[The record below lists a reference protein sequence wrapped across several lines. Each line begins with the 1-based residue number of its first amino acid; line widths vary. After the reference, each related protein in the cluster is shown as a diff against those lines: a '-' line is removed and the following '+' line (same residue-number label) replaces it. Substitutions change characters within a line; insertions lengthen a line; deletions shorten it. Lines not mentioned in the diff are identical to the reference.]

1 MMQTRPLHGM
11 FTAVPP
17 RYDLI
22 NHVITWFMDTRW
34 RRLAAETCLLN
45 NPKRV
50 LDLCCGTGDL
60 ALNMAGMAGGAME
73 ITGLDYSQPML
84 EIAAA
89 KAEAAGLDKEV
100 NFLEGDAAR
109 LPFPDGHF
117 DCVGISFAFRNL
129 TYKNPDTAAYLAEV
143 VRVLAPGGRFVIVET
158 SQPASGLIRRLYH
171 AYLRCFTGP
180 VGQLLS
186 GNRGAY
192 HYLAES
198 ARRFFGPAEVKDLLL
213 KAGFSG
219 FEHRPLML
227 GATAVY
233 VAVK

>member
-1 MMQTRPLHGM
+1 MTQTKPLHGM
-11 FTAVPP
+11 FTDVPP
-17 RYDLI
+17 RYDLV
-22 NHVITWFMDTRW
+22 NHVITWYLDTGW
-34 RRLAAETCLLN
+34 RRLAAATCLAGK
-45 NPKRV
+45 PSRV

-60 ALNMAGMAGGAME
+60 ALDLAGMAGKATK

-89 KAEAAGLDKEV
+89 KAKAAGLNKKV
-100 NFLEGDAAR
+100 VFIEGDAAAM
-109 LPFPDGHF
+109 PFPDGHF

-129 TYKNPDTAAYLAEV
+129 TYKNPHTAAYLAEV
-143 VRVLAPGGRFVIVET
+143 LRVLAPGGRFVIVET
-158 SQPASGLIRRLYH
+158 SQPPSRFIRWCYH
-171 AYLRCFTGP
+171 LYLRAFVAP

-198 ARRFFGPAEVKDLLL
+198 ARRFCNPRQAEELLL
-213 KAGFSG
+213 GAGFAA
-219 FEHRPLML
+219 FEHRPLLL
-227 GATAVY
+227 GATAIY

>member
-1 MMQTRPLHGM
+1 MMQTKPLHGI

-17 RYDLI
+17 RYDLV
-22 NHVITWFMDTRW
+22 NHVMTWFLDVRW
-34 RRLAAETCLLN
+34 RNLAAATCRRGK
-45 NPKRV
+45 PRRV

-60 ALNMAGMAGGAME
+60 ALTIAGKAGKAVR

-89 KAEAAGLDKEV
+89 KAAAAGLDRRV
-100 NFLEGDAAR
+100 TFMEGDAAAM
-109 LPFPDGHF
+109 PFPDGHF

-129 TYKNPDTAAYLAEV
+129 TYRNPNTAAYLAEV
-143 VRVLAPGGRFVIVET
+143 LRVLAPGGRFVIVET
-158 SQPASGLIRRLYH
+158 SQPDSGLIRWGYH
-171 AYLRCFTGP
+171 LYLRAFVAP

-192 HYLAES
+192 RYLAES
-198 ARRFFGPAEVKDLLL
+198 ARRFCNPRQAAELLL
-213 KAGFSG
+213 GAGFGG
-219 FEHRPLML
+219 FEHRPLLL
-227 GATAVY
+227 GATAIY